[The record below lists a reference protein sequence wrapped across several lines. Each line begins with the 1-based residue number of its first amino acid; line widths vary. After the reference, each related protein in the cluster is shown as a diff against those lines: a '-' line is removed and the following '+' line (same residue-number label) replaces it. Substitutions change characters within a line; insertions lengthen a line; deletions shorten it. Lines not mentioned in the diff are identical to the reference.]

1 MSDNEVQEYFI
12 DLVSNVSH
20 ANGVFRMTLA
30 QQDVEN
36 TSRSVVK
43 VLIPA
48 TQLQGFL
55 RSITDAA
62 NKIKTQVQEQAEIS
76 KTKTTPTGKK
86 K

>member
-1 MSDNEVQEYFI
+1 
-12 DLVSNVSH
+12 
-20 ANGVFRMTLA
+20 MTLA